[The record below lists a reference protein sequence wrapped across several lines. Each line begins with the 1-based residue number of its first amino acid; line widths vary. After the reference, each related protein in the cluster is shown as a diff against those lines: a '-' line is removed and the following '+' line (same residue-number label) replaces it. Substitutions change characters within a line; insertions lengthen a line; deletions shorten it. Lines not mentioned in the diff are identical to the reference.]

1 MCGITGWCDLK
12 QDLTTKL
19 PLLHTMT
26 NTLQKRGPDADGIW
40 CDGPIAFGHQRLAI
54 IDLEGGRQP
63 MTYEK
68 NGHRYTITYNG
79 ELYNTDDLRNELL
92 LRGYHFQTTSDTEV
106 LLVSFIEWREQCVD
120 KINGIFAFGIWD
132 SKEKSLFL
140 VRDRLGVKP
149 LYYSELQNQLF
160 FASEI
165 KALLAHP
172 NIPSTVGYEGLA
184 ELFGLG
190 PSHTPGKTIY
200 KHIKE
205 LRPGH
210 LLKYDI
216 NGLKISRYWNVTSKV
231 HKDSFDET
239 VEKVQ
244 DLVVDAVERQ
254 LVSDVPICTLLS
266 GGLDSSI
273 ITAIAANKFKGTDKS
288 PLHTYSI
295 NYEDNAKFF
304 KANDFQKSDDTF
316 WINKMAETF
325 QTTHHSEIILQET
338 LINELTEAVYA
349 KDMPGMA
356 DIDSS
361 LLWFSKQIKKN
372 FKVSLSGECADEIFG
387 GYPWFFAK
395 ETEGFPWMR
404 STKERID
411 LLRPEWRQKLKIEE
425 YVQQAY
431 EVAIKETPILENES
445 LVDAKRRELFY
456 LNMTW
461 FMPTLLDRKDRTT
474 MRAGLE
480 VRVPFADHHLVEYVW
495 NIPWEIKNCGN
506 MEKGVL
512 RKAMEEILPS
522 EVLYRKKNPYPKTHN
537 PVYTEGV
544 GKWLS
549 SILENKNSILLEFF
563 SKEQLHDLIA
573 SGGSSFKAP
582 WFGQLMTGPQLLA
595 YLIQTHIWF
604 EEYNINLVK

>member
-1 MCGITGWCDLK
+1 MCGITGWCDF
-12 QDLTTKL
+12 TKDISSQL
-19 PLLHTMT
+19 SSLHTMT
-26 NTLQKRGPDADGIW
+26 KTLQQRGPDADGIW
-40 CDGPIAFGHQRLAI
+40 CDGPIGFGHQRLAI
-54 IDLEGGRQP
+54 IDLEGGKQP

-68 NGHRYTITYNG
+68 ENRRYTITYNG
-79 ELYNTDDLRNELL
+79 ELYNTDELRRELQQ
-92 LRGYHFQTTSDTEV
+92 RGYQFNTTSDTEV
-106 LLVSFIEWREQCVD
+106 LLVSYIEWREQCVD

-132 SKEKSLFL
+132 ASEKSLLL

-149 LYYSELQNQLF
+149 LYYSAQQNQLL

-172 NIPSTVGYEGLA
+172 DVPATVGPEGLA

-200 KHIKE
+200 THIQE

-210 LLKYDI
+210 LLKYDL
-216 NGLKISRYWNVTSKV
+216 NGLKINRYWNVKSKV
-231 HKDSFDET
+231 HEDSFDDT
-239 VEKVQ
+239 VANVR

-254 LVSDVPICTLLS
+254 LVSDVPVCTLLS

-273 ITAIAANKFKGTDKS
+273 ITAIAANKFKNTELF

-295 NYEDNAKFF
+295 NYEDNAQFF
-304 KANDFQKSDDTF
+304 KANDFQRSDDTF
-316 WINKMAETF
+316 WIDKMVQTF
-325 QTTHHSEIILQET
+325 STIHHSEVILQET
-338 LINELTEAVYA
+338 LIKELTESVYA

-361 LLWFSKQIKKN
+361 LLWFSKQIKEK

-387 GYPWFFAK
+387 GYPWFYAK

-411 LLRPEWRQKLKIEE
+411 LLRPEWRKKLNIEE
-425 YVQQAY
+425 YVQHAY
-431 EVAIKETPILENES
+431 EVAIKETPILEDES
-445 LVDAKRRELFY
+445 HIDAKRRELFY

-480 VRVPFADHHLVEYVW
+480 VRVPFADHRLVEYVW
-495 NIPWEIKNCGN
+495 NIPWEIKNTGN

-512 RKAMEEILPS
+512 RKAMEDLLPN

-537 PVYTEGV
+537 PAYTEGV
-544 GKWLS
+544 GQWLT
-549 SILENKNSILLEFF
+549 SILQSKNSILLEFF
-563 SKEQLHDLIA
+563 NKKQLDSLIE
-573 SGGSSFKAP
+573 SGGSSFTAP

-604 EEYNINLVK
+604 EEYNINLTN